1 MGVSLRLLLGY
12 FGVSLGATL
21 GVTLGLFWGYLGVNL
36 GLFCGCFGYREAI
49 IFLSVLFLHFI
60 IYRTKNMV
68 GQPFATCGFTKGLQ
82 WGYSGVTLGTV
93 KVLIFVQSFF
103 TIANFKIGVPLILFF
118 VNTVF

>member
-1 MGVSLRLLLGY
+1 MDHTVLELEAEEKNSQLLHYDPIFWGYFEVTFRLLLL
-12 FGVSLGATL
+12 GVTL
-21 GVTLGLFWGYLGVNL
+21 GVTLGLLRRYFRVNL

-82 WGYSGVTLGTV
+82 CSGVILG
-93 KVLIFVQSFF
+93 LLWVQ
-103 TIANFKIGVPLILFF
+103 
-118 VNTVF
+118 